1 MQGTPVVESP
11 AASAANVISAA
22 GGAGATAA
30 SDVDKAGT
38 NTPPT
43 VECEGGDLC
52 TTGPQ
57 LVLGPQ
63 AAMDEGTRSEDDQH
77 RCLYVGTP
85 WKAEVVADRRDV
97 EEFKEASR
105 MIEHV
110 LSVRAL
116 VEIFDFLLWV
126 ALSLK
131 V

>member
-11 AASAANVISAA
+11 AASAADVISAA

-30 SDVDKAGT
+30 SDADKAGT
-38 NTPPT
+38 NAPPA

-52 TTGPQ
+52 TTGLQVAP
-57 LVLGPQ
+57 GPQ
-63 AAMDEGTRSEDDQH
+63 AAMDEGTQSEDDQH
-77 RCLYVGTP
+77 RRLYVGTP
-85 WKAEVVADRRDV
+85 WKGEVVADHRDV

-105 MIEHV
+105 MIGHV

-116 VEIFDFLLWV
+116 VELFDFLLWV
-126 ALSLK
+126 ALFLK